1 MSALDNADPIDGGER
16 MRAPVFIHDFVPLTL
31 DLSAATG
38 ALPSLIDGTLI
49 RDLVVDAWNTEVR
62 AGVPAGLDA
71 LPCSTADVAVWVG
84 EVRARSDAIILPLA
98 WHSLG
103 SRWIAPL
110 DADLEIASFGPG
122 RCHLHL
128 MGRSALE
135 PHLEAYSSQASI
147 HHRLAVAIVRHVLD
161 GLAHAVAG

>member
-1 MSALDNADPIDGGER
+1 MIALDDAGALDDGEQAR
-16 MRAPVFIHDFVPLTL
+16 TPVFIHDFVPLSL
-31 DLSAATG
+31 DLSVATG
-38 ALPSLIDGTLI
+38 ALPSLVDGTMI
-49 RDLVVDAWNTEVR
+49 RGLVVDAWNAEVR

-71 LPCSTADVAVWVG
+71 ALCSIDDVVVWVG
-84 EVRARSDAIILPLA
+84 EVRARSDAVILPLA
-98 WHSLG
+98 WRSLG

-161 GLAHAVAG
+161 GLAHAVAH